1 MKTKRFSLILGL
13 VLLANSIFSQ
23 NIALHSV
30 FFNTAQSEIS
40 SDEKEHLKQFIQ
52 KIDTTLEIE
61 ISINSYCDD
70 RGSFQYNLRLAEER
84 AQSIKNF
91 LLQQSLKEKSVAT
104 VKSNGEV
111 QLDRSNFNIDG
122 QRKHNRRADL
132 AVKYKTKIVEKTID
146 TTTSVKELFSDSM
159 KVGDKFTLD
168 NILFEGGRT
177 LLLEESFPAL
187 NNLVLVLK
195 NKPQYEICILGHVC
209 CTSYGLDGLDHDTG
223 KRNLSEARAKTIY
236 TYLISK
242 GISSSRLSFKGMK
255 GNFPTGLGDKFDRRV
270 ELEIVGIN
278 PDSYRDEK

>member
-1 MKTKRFSLILGL
+1 MKIKRFSLFLGFILL
-13 VLLANSIFSQ
+13 SNSIFSQ
-23 NIALHSV
+23 KIALHSV
-30 FFNTAQSEIS
+30 FFNTAKSEIS
-40 SDEKEHLKQFIQ
+40 SDETEQLKQFIQ
-52 KIDTTLEIE
+52 KIDTTFEIE

-70 RGSFQYNLRLAEER
+70 RGSFEYNLRLAEER
-84 AQSIKNF
+84 AQSIKYF
-91 LLQQSLKEKSVAT
+91 LLQHTIKEKAIAT
-104 VKSNGEV
+104 VKANGEV

-132 AVKYKTKIVEKTID
+132 VVNYKTKIAEKTID
-146 TTTSVKELFSDSM
+146 TTSSEQEFFSNSM
-159 KVGDKFTLD
+159 QVGDKFTLD

-187 NNLVLVLK
+187 NNLVLALK

-242 GISSSRLSFKGMK
+242 GISSSRLSYKGMK
-255 GNFPTGLGDKFDRRV
+255 GDFRTGLGDKFDRRV
-270 ELEIVGIN
+270 ELEIVGIH
-278 PDSYRDEK
+278 PDSNRD

>member
-1 MKTKRFSLILGL
+1 MKIKRSSLILGL
-13 VLLANSIFSQ
+13 LLLSDLIFSQ
-23 NIALHSV
+23 NITLHSV

-40 SDEKEHLKQFIQ
+40 SDEKEQLKQFIQ
-52 KIDTTLEIE
+52 KTDTTIEIE
-61 ISINSYCDD
+61 ITINSYCDD
-70 RGSFQYNLRLAEER
+70 RGSFEYNLRLAEER

-91 LLQQSLKEKSVAT
+91 LLQQILKEKAIAT
-104 VKSNGEV
+104 VKANGEV

-122 QRKHNRRADL
+122 QRKQNRRADL
-132 AVKYKTKIVEKTID
+132 VLIYKPKIAEKTID
-146 TTTSVKELFSDSM
+146 TIASEKELFSDSM

-187 NNLVLVLK
+187 NNLVLALK
-195 NKPQYEICILGHVC
+195 NKPQYEICVLGHVC

-242 GISSSRLSFKGMK
+242 GISSSRLSYQGMK
-255 GNFPTGLGDKFDRRV
+255 GDFRTGLGDKFDRRV
-270 ELEIVGIN
+270 ELEIVGIH
-278 PDSYRDEK
+278 PDSNRD

>member
-1 MKTKRFSLILGL
+1 MKIKRSSLILGL
-13 VLLANSIFSQ
+13 LLLSDLIFSQ
-23 NIALHSV
+23 NITLHSV

-40 SDEKEHLKQFIQ
+40 SDEKEQLKQFIQ
-52 KIDTTLEIE
+52 KTDTTIEIE
-61 ISINSYCDD
+61 ITINSYCDD
-70 RGSFQYNLRLAEER
+70 RGSFEYNLRLAEER

-91 LLQQSLKEKSVAT
+91 LLQQILKEKAIAT
-104 VKSNGEV
+104 VKANGEV

-122 QRKHNRRADL
+122 QRKQNRRADL
-132 AVKYKTKIVEKTID
+132 VLIYKPKIAEKTID
-146 TTTSVKELFSDSM
+146 TIASEKELFSDSM

-187 NNLVLVLK
+187 NNLVLALK
-195 NKPQYEICILGHVC
+195 NKPQYEICVLGHVC

-242 GISSSRLSFKGMK
+242 GISSSRLSYKGMK
-255 GNFPTGLGDKFDRRV
+255 GDFRTGLGDKFDRRV
-270 ELEIVGIN
+270 ELEIVGIH
-278 PDSYRDEK
+278 PDSNRD